1 MCIRDRYCPE
11 WTREDFKDNDPF
23 AYAFNTCRSFYLGD
37 DGKVKFGAV
46 EENYKK
52 YLELMNQWYAEG
64 LIDPDMATLK
74 FDQVS
79 AKMTNGSAGA
89 SIGFAGSRMGCL
101 LYTSG
106 PI

>member
-1 MCIRDRYCPE
+1 M
-11 WTREDFKDNDPF
+11 
-23 AYAFNTCRSFYLGD
+23 
-37 DGKVKFGAV
+37 KFGAV

-79 AKMTNGSAGA
+79 AKMTNGSAVLRSDLQEAAWEHGYSSPA
-89 SIGFAGSRMGCL
+89 NDPNYMLVAAPYPTLKREQSRNLVRWIISIQEQPA
-101 LYTSG
+101 
-106 PI
+106 